1 MKNLFTRYF
10 DGYNGLQTFVN
21 TILRNVC
28 NEFSLLVLLSLHF
41 GGIPFVKGS
50 YLLVVFGYIDLDLDF
65 KLIDLEYLD
74 SKFINY

>member
-1 MKNLFTRYF
+1 M
-10 DGYNGLQTFVN
+10 
-21 TILRNVC
+21 C